1 MSLTIVVLFIIG
13 AGINVQLRAFDRG
26 RARVERAQL
35 ARVLLHRMS
44 DDLRG
49 LMLPEAPATDD
60 AAGTSSSGASSG
72 TSSGASS
79 GTSGEQAGESG
90 EEAGEEAAAIDELA
104 SAMTGDDT
112 LDSDLDTLL
121 GTTIESAPGVYGEL
135 DWLRIDVVRTTRS
148 DGDSVQ
154 DAATA
159 TDGVAPV
166 ARAARGIESI
176 VYYVVTPDRLATA
189 ALATTGEKPAGGL
202 VRRELVRPA
211 VAYASESGD
220 FEYRDTSLPPLAS
233 EVTAVEFRYHDGTD
247 WLDAW
252 DTDEM
257 GELPKAIEIRLF
269 LSPIPSRAAEA
280 EPGLAADSQTDDAA
294 IVSRLVVRIPFHEI
308 EDASSETTS
317 AESESSETTSAG
329 SESTETASG
338 GTSP

>member
-1 MSLTIVVLFIIG
+1 VILAMSLTIVVLFIIG

-60 AAGTSSSGASSG
+60 AAATSSSGSSSG
-72 TSSGASS
+72 SSGSSS
-79 GTSGEQAGESG
+79 GTSGEET
-90 EEAGEEAAAIDELA
+90 GEEAAAIDELA

-135 DWLRIDVVRTTRS
+135 DWLRIDVVRTMRS

-189 ALATTGEKPAGGL
+189 ALATAGETSAGGL

-220 FEYRDTSLPPLAS
+220 FEYRDTSLSPLVS
-233 EVTAVEFRYHDGTD
+233 EVTGVEFRYHDGTD

-308 EDASSETTS
+308 EDASSET
-317 AESESSETTSAG
+317 
-329 SESTETASG
+329 ASG